1 MWSLPENCKIVKL
14 YGGATNGFS
23 STTAGSDYVSCK
35 NAHKVWIVGYTW
47 GTTATILDL
56 FLYEATAVAAAT
68 NRKVTA
74 TFPIWE
80 NHTAT
85 TSVDTLEHLADA
97 ATLQINP
104 DAGAGVDA
112 AVLFVL
118 EWDPA
123 KHTDGY
129 DCITCV
135 GTTGNAADYIVLL
148 AFIQERY
155 PSRVLTQATAITD

>member
-23 STTAGSDYVSCK
+23 STTVGSDYVSCK

-47 GTTATILDL
+47 GTTAIDLDL
-56 FLYEATAVAAAT
+56 FIYEATAVAAAT
-68 NRKVTA
+68 NRKVTV
-74 TFPIWE
+74 TFPIW
-80 NHTAT
+80 TCIST
-85 TSVDTLEHLADA
+85 TSLDLLQRETDA
-97 ATLQINP
+97 ATLHLDPNVA
-104 DAGAGVDA
+104 DSTK
-112 AVLFVL
+112 LFVF

-155 PSRVLTQATAITD
+155 PSRVATHVTAITD

>member
-1 MWSLPENCKIVKL
+1 MFSLPENCKVVKL
-14 YGGATNGFS
+14 FGGATNAFS
-23 STTAGSDYVSCK
+23 SATAGSDYVSCK

-74 TFPIWE
+74 TFPIWKVI
-80 NHTAT
+80 AT
-85 TSVDTLEHLADA
+85 TSTDALARQTDA
-97 ATLQINP
+97 ATLQIDP
-104 DAGAGVDA
+104 DGTDSTM
-112 AVLFVL
+112 LFVL

-155 PSRVLTQATAITD
+155 PSRVETHATAITD

>member
-1 MWSLPENCKIVKL
+1 MFSLPENCKIVTL

-23 STTAGSDYVSCK
+23 SATVGSDYVSCK

-74 TFPIWE
+74 TFPIWKAQ
-80 NHTAT
+80 AT
-85 TSVDTLEHLADA
+85 TSGDTLEQQTDA

-112 AVLFVL
+112 KVLFVL

-155 PSRVLTQATAITD
+155 PSRVETHATAITD